1 MLKGTVKGPLYA
13 YSQRRPSVFGPA
25 AQPPGW
31 EASGS
36 QAQAGG
42 RRPREADR
50 TDYIRKGPCSMDQQ
64 PEKKKKKIPWAMLY
78 IIATIA
84 AVVLFGVFNRQFASV
99 FYTITHLTPGF
110 LTIAVVVSVVFFFFE
125 GGVVLLLMRSQNIPM
140 RMRTSMKISLIGIYY
155 SYITP
160 SSTGGQP
167 MQAAYLRRDKIPVG
181 LSTAVLIMKFFCY
194 QCAFVLCSLVSL
206 LLFYGKISRENPGI
220 LPIIIVGLCI
230 NGGSIVF
237 FGSMFCRPVLGALC
251 RFVKFLAGRFQRLSQ
266 RFHILETIDKFQ
278 ADFDSYTDDFKEK
291 KKAVVWG
298 ILLSIPQFIL
308 QMSVLYFIYRAFG
321 YGQAGYVELVAIQS
335 LLQASVSFMPMPGA
349 SGAQE
354 IGFSSF
360 LRPYFVNNDLYAA
373 VMVWRFFTYYLVV
386 IAGALLVVA
395 DQFLYK
401 RSQNAGESARQAEG
415 RNGG

>member
-1 MLKGTVKGPLYA
+1 MKP
-13 YSQRRPSVFGPA
+13 
-25 AQPPGW
+25 AQP
-31 EASGS
+31 
-36 QAQAGG
+36 
-42 RRPREADR
+42 
-50 TDYIRKGPCSMDQQ
+50 
-64 PEKKKKKIPWAMLY
+64 KKRKIPWSMLY
-78 IIATIA
+78 IIATIG
-84 AVVLFGVFNRQFASV
+84 AVVLFGLFNREFGNV

-110 LTIAVVVSVVFFFFE
+110 LSIAILVSVVFFFFE
-125 GGVVLLLMRSQNIPM
+125 GGVILLLMRSQNIPM
-140 RMRTSMKISLIGIYY
+140 KLGSSMKIGLIGIYY

-194 QCAFVLCSLVSL
+194 QCAFVFCSLLSF
-206 LLFYGKISRENPGI
+206 LFLYGKISRENPGI
-220 LPIIIVGLCI
+220 IPFIVVGLII
-230 NGGSIVF
+230 NGGSILF
-237 FGSMFCRPVLGALC
+237 FGSLFCRPVLGAMC
-251 RFVKFLAGRFQRLSQ
+251 RFVKWLAGKFKRLSA
-266 RFHILETIDKFQ
+266 RFHVLESIDKFQ

-291 KKAVVWG
+291 KKAVIWG
-298 ILLSIPQFIL
+298 ILLSVPQFIL

-321 YGQAGYVELVAIQS
+321 YQQTGYLEIVAIQS

-354 IGFSSF
+354 IGFSNF

-395 DQFLYK
+395 DQLLYG
-401 RSQNAGESARQAEG
+401 RAQAEG
-415 RNGG
+415 QGQ